1 MTKKEKYENLLYI
14 PECIISYYMSETEII
29 QSHMILRL
37 VVKSIV
43 DDNDL
48 NTLEKIELLE
58 YALKLLKCLTQVKE
72 VF

>member
-14 PECIISYYMSETEII
+14 SECIISYYMSETEII

-37 VVKSIV
+37 AVKSIV

-58 YALKLLKCLTQVKE
+58 YALKLLKSLMQVRG

>member
-14 PECIISYYMSETEII
+14 PECIINYYMSETEII

-43 DDNDL
+43 DDDDL
-48 NTLEKIELLE
+48 NILEKIELLE
-58 YALKLLKCLTQVKE
+58 FALKLLKCLTQVKE

>member
-37 VVKSIV
+37 AVKSIV

-48 NTLEKIELLE
+48 NTLQKIELLE
-58 YALKLLKCLTQVKE
+58 YALKLLKCLIQAKE

>member
-37 VVKSIV
+37 AVKSII

-48 NTLEKIELLE
+48 NVLEKVGLLE
-58 YALKLLKCLTQVKE
+58 CALKLLKCLAQVRE

>member
-1 MTKKEKYENLLYI
+1 MTRKEKYENLLYI

-37 VVKSIV
+37 AVKSIV

-58 YALKLLKCLTQVKE
+58 YALKLLKSLMQVRR